1 MNKTRIQ
8 HFDVEEGGEQ
18 HLLSH
23 YRVVTNNQGRDV
35 GVPVVDVR
43 DGLSYRIMAYGIMKS
58 NNRSK
63 YMNYTEY
70 NRSHKKQISI

>member
-8 HFDVEEGGEQ
+8 HFDVEEGGQ
-18 HLLSH
+18 QLLSH
-23 YRVVTNNQGRDV
+23 YRVVTNNQGRDI

-43 DGLSYRIMAYGIMKS
+43 DGISYRIMAYGMVKANS
-58 NNRSK
+58 RSK

-70 NRSHKKQISI
+70 NRSHKKQTNI

>member
-8 HFDVEEGGEQ
+8 HFDVKEGEQ
-18 HLLSH
+18 ELLSH
-23 YRVVTNNQGRDV
+23 YRVTTNNQGRDV

-43 DGLSYRIMAYGIMKS
+43 DGLAYRIMAYGMVRAT
-58 NNRSK
+58 NRSK

-70 NRSHKKQISI
+70 NRSHKKQTNI

>member
-8 HFDVEEGGEQ
+8 HFDGEGEQ
-18 HLLSH
+18 LLSH

-43 DGLSYRIMAYGIMKS
+43 DGLAYRIMAYGMVKAT
-58 NNRSK
+58 NRSK

-70 NRSHKKQISI
+70 NRSHKKQTSI